1 MDVLLLRSGAH
12 GEEIAGV
19 TQLATH
25 EIAGL
30 AEGIAELRAAIAE
43 PGAHLV
49 VSAEAAAGFLG
60 RIGPL
65 PPFASVHAAGTGTAE
80 ALRALGLEVRVP
92 ESPGAAGIL
101 ASLPAVLTGATV
113 LWPRAADADEA
124 PLLELAR
131 RGARVLAPV
140 IYEKR
145 RVPISPEL
153 LRRIS
158 EGAFPSI
165 AVSALSAL
173 DALLTALETAG
184 LSVPPVRWGAIGP
197 ETARGFAPRGLP
209 TPSVPREA
217 RLSALVDLFATVKKE
232 P

>member
-12 GEEIAGV
+12 GEVIAGV
-19 TQLATH
+19 TPLVTH
-25 EIAGL
+25 EIAVRTAGM
-30 AEGIAELRAAIAE
+30 AELRAALAE
-43 PGAHLV
+43 PGVHLV
-49 VSAEAAAGFLG
+49 VSSEAAAGLLG
-60 RIGPL
+60 RTSPL
-65 PPFASVHAAGTGTAE
+65 PTFASVLAAGTGTAD
-80 ALRALGLEVRVP
+80 ALRALGLEVLVP
-92 ESPGAAGIL
+92 EVPGAAGIL
-101 ASLPAVLTGATV
+101 GSLPFALEGETV

-124 PLLELAR
+124 PLRELAR

-145 RVPISPEL
+145 RVPIPPEL

-158 EGAFPSI
+158 EGAFPAI

-173 DALLTALETAG
+173 DALLAALEAAG

-209 TPSVPREA
+209 TPRVPREA
-217 RLSALVDLFATVKKE
+217 RLSALVDLYVTAKKE